1 LVAWTPMLDLACR
14 WRLVS
19 VTYTI
24 NMFGNVVAFC
34 ILSFDA
40 PKVFEAT
47 ETLTDNYGDCDDL
60 NNKAGDGSAK
70 T

>member
-1 LVAWTPMLDLACR
+1 MLDLACR